1 MAWLHEILYVVVV
14 ATVPVVAK
22 FLISYLET
30 RRAEAQV
37 KLEKRVFEDTVLET
51 TDLIKKAVDTTSQ
64 TYVDSL
70 KQSGKFD
77 AEAQKEAFQRSFENV
92 KTLLDNDSKQL
103 LETAY
108 SDLDKWI
115 ELQIESYIRSQK
127 KEK

>member
-1 MAWLHEILYVVVV
+1 MNWLHEILYVIVV

-22 FLISYLET
+22 FLISYLEA

-37 KLEKRVFEDTVLET
+37 KLEKQVFEDTVLET
-51 TDLIKKAVDTTSQ
+51 IDLIKKAVDTTSQ

-70 KQSGKFD
+70 KQSGKFTE
-77 AEAQKEAFQRSFENV
+77 EAQKEAFQKSFDNV
-92 KTLLDNDSKQL
+92 KTLLDKDSKDL
-103 LETAY
+103 LATAY